1 MVVIDILIVALAAW
15 GAWRG
20 YRGGLM
26 AGLGSLA
33 GLVAGVV
40 ACRLLADVVYAVMCR
55 HTDAASWPAAPYT
68 GMTVACV
75 AVFLPVWAAC
85 AIAGKA
91 LRGLLSALWLGPL
104 DRICGA
110 LLGAVKWMFAVSVA
124 LNVCY
129 MAAPY
134 GPLFRNGRSALL
146 EAAME
151 FAPVVW
157 GMDVTAVSG

>member
-1 MVVIDILIVALAAW
+1 MLLVDILIVALAAW

-40 ACRLLADVVYAVMCR
+40 ACRLLADVAYAVMCR

-68 GMTVACV
+68 GMTAACV
-75 AVFLPVWAAC
+75 AVFVPVWAAY
-85 AIAGKA
+85 AVAGRA

-104 DRICGA
+104 DRIGGA
-110 LLGAVKWMFAVSVA
+110 LFGAVKWMFAVSVV

-134 GPLFRNGRSALL
+134 GSLFSGGHSVLL
-146 EAAME
+146 RVAME
-151 FAPVVW
+151 LAPAVW
-157 GMDVTAVSG
+157 GLDAPAALG